1 MSISKVLIFFLFT
14 SVFFS
19 CNKNNEYPLPSIPF
33 DFTIDLSLPSYQ
45 EINAVGGWCYVAG
58 GLKGI
63 VIYRKGI
70 DEFVVW
76 ERQSPL
82 DPQGTCAEGVSP
94 KSTNF
99 LELDDPCSEAV
110 FSLYDGSPIQN
121 SDWGLRQY
129 RYDWNGSNL
138 LRIYN

>member
-1 MSISKVLIFFLFT
+1 MSFPKLLFFFLFAT
-14 SVFFS
+14 LLSG
-19 CNKNNEYPLPSIPF
+19 CKKNNQYPLASIPF

-45 EINAVGGWCYVAG
+45 DINAVGGWCYVAG

-63 VIYRKGI
+63 IVYRKGI

-82 DPQGTCAEGVSP
+82 DPQGTCSEGVAP
-94 KSTNF
+94 KSSNF
-99 LELDDPCSEAV
+99 LELDDPCSDAV

-121 SDWGLRQY
+121 SQWGLRQY

-138 LRIYN
+138 LQFHS